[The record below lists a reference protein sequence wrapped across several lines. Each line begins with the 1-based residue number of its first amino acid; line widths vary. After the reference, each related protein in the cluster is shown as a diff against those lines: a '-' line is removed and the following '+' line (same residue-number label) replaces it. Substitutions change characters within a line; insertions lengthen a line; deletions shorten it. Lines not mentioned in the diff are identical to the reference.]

1 MYNESAYAL
10 GSVKSY
16 IRGVFE
22 YGLQQRAL
30 VGPENVFDYS
40 LGNPSI
46 PAPAQVNESIHR
58 ILDTED
64 SVKLHGYTTACGYDG
79 LREAVAKN
87 LTERFHM
94 DIQPKNLFFTCGA
107 APALIAALQAVH
119 IDADTE
125 IIAIAPYF
133 VEYPPFVEATG
144 SKFVAVR
151 SDEQTLTVDLA
162 ELEEKLNAH
171 TQAIILNSPCNPSG
185 VVYSRALLE
194 QIAELLTKKS
204 AAYGHPIYLIAD
216 EPYRELVYDGVEVPF
231 IPSIYP
237 NTIVCYSWSKSL
249 SLPGERLGYVLVADC
264 VEDAEKIYFAVAGA
278 ARVNGHVN
286 PPSLIQR
293 VVAECCQLMPDLAA
307 YDENRRL
314 LCDSLRS
321 YGYTCVEPQ
330 GAFYLFV
337 KAPGGDAM
345 AFSELTKKHNLL
357 IVPSDPFGMP
367 GYFRLSYC
375 VSNEMIR
382 RSLPIFK
389 ELYFD

>member
-1 MYNESAYAL
+1 MYNETAYAL
-10 GSVKSY
+10 GNVKSY

-22 YGLQQRAL
+22 YGLKQRAL

-46 PAPAQVNESIHR
+46 PAPAQVNESIR
-58 ILDTED
+58 QILDTED
-64 SVKLHGYTTACGYDG
+64 SVKLHGYTSACGYDG
-79 LREAVAKN
+79 LREAVAEN
-87 LTERFHM
+87 LSQRFGVNVRP
-94 DIQPKNLFFTCGA
+94 QNLFFTCGA

-119 IDADTE
+119 VDSETE

-144 SKFVAVR
+144 SKFVSVR
-151 SDEQTLTVDLA
+151 SDETMLTVDLA
-162 ELEEKLNAH
+162 DLEQKLNAH

-185 VVYSRALLE
+185 VVYSRELLT
-194 QIAELLTKKS
+194 QIAALLTKKS
-204 AAYGHPIYLIAD
+204 EAFGHPIYLIAD
-216 EPYRELVYDGVEVPF
+216 EPYRELVYGGVEVPF
-231 IPSIYP
+231 IPAIYP

-249 SLPGERLGYVLVADC
+249 SLPGERIGYALVMDCVADS
-264 VEDAEKIYFAVAGA
+264 EKIYYAIAGA

-293 VVAECCQLMPDLAA
+293 VIEKCCGLMPDLKA

-321 YGYTCVEPQ
+321 YGYTCIEPQ

-345 AFSELTKKHNLL
+345 AFSELTKTRNLL